1 MLVGDFMADVIL
13 LIRNMFTQL
22 WGLLMSII
30 IPYGN
35 VNVSF
40 GSVVVVFLIIG
51 FLITIFWKGARS

>member
-1 MLVGDFMADVIL
+1 MADVIF
-13 LIRNMFTQL
+13 LIRDMFTQL
-22 WGLLMSII
+22 WGLLISII

-51 FLITIFWKGARS
+51 FAITIFWKGARS